1 MKRILSIFICVMI
14 FASLTASA
22 TTVEFII
29 GGTTMASVQNNT
41 GDRQLKTSKLLAAPF
56 IANDRTMVP
65 VRALSESFNCQV
77 FWNPDLREV
86 KIVSADKEI
95 KLYIDSTTAYVSGTE
110 ITLDAAPVIVGDI
123 TFVPVRFVTENMG
136 YNVSFVP
143 GVNSVMV
150 YDQPDFINIDGE
162 AVPFPNADLLNFDLY
177 LKYNDHPATSEL
189 ADYRSFA
196 DLLINLYDYYDRYAK
211 KNSLDISADN
221 TSDDSDYAECYN
233 SNILKGELGVYYNYI
248 LSEAAVYEHLAT
260 VHNDEIN
267 ELYKNEY
274 TCAKHILISFDTYSE
289 DDAFELA
296 EAVYNKAL
304 SGVDF
309 DTLIN
314 TYNEDPGMSQNPDG
328 YVFTKNEMVKEF
340 EETSFSLAP
349 GEISA
354 PVKTT
359 YGYHIIMGMELPEIS
374 KDIKASYVDT
384 LYIKPMIEEMQNKLN
399 N

>member
-1 MKRILSIFICVMI
+1 MKRILSIFICVML

-29 GGTTMASVQNNT
+29 GDTTMASVQNNT

-86 KIVSADKEI
+86 TIVSADKEV
-95 KLYIDSTTAYVSGTE
+95 KLYIDNTTAYVNGTE
-110 ITLDAAPVIVGDI
+110 VILDAAPVIVGDI

-150 YDQPDFINIDGE
+150 YDQPDFINIDSK

-177 LKYNDHPATSEL
+177 LRYNDHPATSDL

-196 DLLINLYDYYDRYAK
+196 DLLINVYDYYDRYVK
-211 KNSLDISADN
+211 ENSLDISAGN

-248 LSEAAVYEHLAT
+248 LAEAAVYEHLAA

-267 ELYKNEY
+267 ELYKNDY

-296 EAVYNKAL
+296 EAVYNEAL
-304 SGVDF
+304 GGADF

-314 TYNEDPGMSQNPDG
+314 TYNEDPGMSQNSDG

-354 PVKTT
+354 PVKTIF
-359 YGYHIIMGMELPEIS
+359 GYHIIMGMELPEIS
-374 KDIKASYVDT
+374 KDIKNSYVDT
-384 LYIKPMIEEMQNKLN
+384 LYIEPMIEEMQNKLN